1 MLLAR
6 MNAELAMGDAVLKK
20 AGTANVFTVFGEP
33 DVQIDRTGDD
43 VVIRLRGVDVYDPHH
58 RRHPQQ
64 RHRQNRPLD
73 DRHRLRRGI
82 ILRPALLLRRRR
94 QRPLSATQARTQGR
108 HRRGGVGDDI
118 RHAVTPI
125 PDPKTGKI
133 AVKLINHYGDEVL
146 KVFDVASD

>member
-73 DRHRLRRGI
+73 DRHRLRRGM

-94 QRPLSATQARTQGR
+94 QRPLSATQALDPGHAHACNRPSPEVSGGDQCA
-108 HRRGGVGDDI
+108 RGGKGTRPCLI
-118 RHAVTPI
+118 SAVHEMME
-125 PDPKTGKI
+125 G
-133 AVKLINHYGDEVL
+133 AVCDGPQ
-146 KVFDVASD
+146 S